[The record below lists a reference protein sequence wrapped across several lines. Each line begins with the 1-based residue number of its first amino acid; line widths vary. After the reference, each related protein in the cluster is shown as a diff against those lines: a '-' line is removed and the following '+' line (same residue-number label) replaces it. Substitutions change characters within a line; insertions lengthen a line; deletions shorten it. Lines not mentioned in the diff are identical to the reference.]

1 MITARSGRGAAIYD
15 LFGPDQRR
23 SAPAL
28 PHLVRASLR
37 IAWAS
42 GRREMTLLA
51 LMQAG
56 TVVLLI
62 ADVLVARDVASG
74 LVSADRTGAKVA
86 SLLPDVL
93 GLALLTAGLGVANA
107 IQLQAQRLLAELCG
121 RVGED
126 QVLRVTTSVELAAYD
141 EPGFHDAVE
150 RALTAVRRLPTVVNS
165 LSSLLRALAGALGA
179 LAGLVALEPL
189 FAPAALLVG
198 VPTWLAARRR
208 GRAFYSFAYGFTQ
221 SDRERRYLTDLLAD
235 RDAAKEVRAFS
246 VAGFLDAR
254 RGRLW
259 DERLGALRD
268 MTRRQ
273 LGYTIL
279 ADAVAAAIISG
290 SLIALIAL
298 TLSHDISLSTAGVTA
313 VTIVLLGQRIAFA
326 SASSGG
332 LSEAALFID
341 DYLALIEMT
350 ERPARAALGPA
361 PPPPRELE
369 VRAERVWF
377 TYAGARGP
385 ALSDVSLVIDPGE
398 VVALVGANGSG
409 KTTVAKLLAGLYV
422 PQSGRVTWNGVET
435 TAAGQARPGRAVTAI
450 FQDFVRYALPARE
463 NIGLGN
469 HERLAHE
476 EAIREAASVAGA
488 HADIERLPEGYDT
501 LLGPAFV
508 GGTDLSIGQ
517 WQRVALAR
525 ALFRDAPL
533 VILDEPTAALD
544 AQAEHELFAGIRR
557 LLAGR
562 SVLLISHR
570 FSSVREADRIHV
582 MHAGAIVESGTHD
595 ELMAFGGRYA
605 QLFALQAASYR

>member
-1 MITARSGRGAAIYD
+1 MITAGSYRGATTCG
-15 LFGPDQRR
+15 LFAADRRR

-37 IAWAS
+37 IARAS
-42 GRREMTLLA
+42 GRREMTVLA
-51 LMQAG
+51 LMQIA
-56 TVVLLI
+56 TVLLVA

-74 LVSADRTGAKVA
+74 LVSADRTGAEVA

-93 GLALLTAGLGVANA
+93 ALAILTAGLGVANA

-121 RVGED
+121 RHGED
-126 QVLRVTTSVELAAYD
+126 QVLGVTTSVELAVYD

-150 RALTAVRRLPTVVNS
+150 RALTAVRRLPAVVNS

-208 GRAFYSFAYGFTQ
+208 GRASYSFAYGFTQ

-259 DERLGALRD
+259 DERLRRLRE

-273 LGYTIL
+273 LGYSIL

-290 SLIALIAL
+290 SLMVLIAL
-298 TLSHDISLSTAGVTA
+298 ALSHDISLSTAGVTA
-313 VTIVLLGQRIAFA
+313 VTVVLLGQRIALA

-332 LSEAALFID
+332 LSESALFID
-341 DYLALIEMT
+341 DYLALIEMAV
-350 ERPARAALGPA
+350 RPTRAPEPGA
-361 PPPPRELE
+361 PPPRELK
-369 VRAERVWF
+369 VRAERVCF
-377 TYAGARGP
+377 SYAGARGP
-385 ALSDVSLVIDPGE
+385 ALSDVSLVIEPGE

-435 TAAGQARPGRAVTAI
+435 AAAGRAGLGRAVTAI

-463 NIGLGN
+463 NIGLGQ
-469 HERLAHE
+469 HGRLLHE
-476 EAIREAASVAGA
+476 EEIREASRVAGA

-501 LLGPAFV
+501 LLGPTFV

-525 ALFRDAPL
+525 ALFRDAPF

-544 AQAEHELFAGIRR
+544 AHAEHELFAGIRR